1 MFWELFLPLFATMR
15 RILIRIRSRIRDN
28 DYSSLH
34 IHGNK
39 VYLIKNEKKKKRKK
53 HSEDFLHL
61 IVVAN
66 LLRISREIG
75 DTSRAMS
82 ANKNCE
88 GILSSCITIQNNIA
102 KTEKCFWHI
111 SDILSRSVDKRS
123 DRNADRFS
131 LLFNIQDNYAIFYFS
146 M

>member
-1 MFWELFLPLFATMR
+1 METKF
-15 RILIRIRSRIRDN
+15 ILLKMKKKKREKKFI
-28 DYSSLH
+28 
-34 IHGNK
+34 K